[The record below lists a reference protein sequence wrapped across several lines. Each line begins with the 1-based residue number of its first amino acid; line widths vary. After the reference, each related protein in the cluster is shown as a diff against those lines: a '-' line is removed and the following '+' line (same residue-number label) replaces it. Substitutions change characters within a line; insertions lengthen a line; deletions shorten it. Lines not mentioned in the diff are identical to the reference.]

1 MIEWSRVG
9 YLFAQHIWLA
19 LTPTV
24 LGLLLALP
32 LGWLAQRRRWL
43 YPPMIAGTG
52 LLYTIPSLAL
62 FIVLPVILGT
72 GILNPINVVI
82 ALTLY
87 SLALLVRTV
96 ADALAAVPV
105 ESKLAAVAMGYRP
118 TRLFLSVEL
127 PIAVPPI
134 AAGLRVASVANVA
147 MVTVAATIGV
157 PQLGILFTDGFG
169 SQDLVPVAVGMAGC
183 VLLALAV
190 DALILLGNRV
200 LTPWRR
206 AVVGP

>member
-1 MIEWSRVG
+1 MIDWGRVG
-9 YLFAQHIWLA
+9 TLFGQHVWLSV
-19 LTPTV
+19 TPTV
-24 LGLLLALP
+24 LGLILALP
-32 LGWLAQRRRWL
+32 LGWLAQRYRWL

-62 FIVLPVILGT
+62 FIVLPLIIGT
-72 GILNPINVVI
+72 GILDPLNVVV

-96 ADALAAVPV
+96 ADGLAAVPV

-118 TRLFLSVEL
+118 VRLFLSVEL
-127 PIAVPPI
+127 PIALPPI

-169 SQDLVPVAVGMAGC
+169 SQNLVPVAVGMAGC
-183 VLLALAV
+183 VLLAI
-190 DALILLGNRV
+190 ALDLVIITANRV
-200 LTPWRR
+200 LTPWRK

>member
-1 MIEWSRVG
+1 MIDWARVG
-9 YLFAQHIWLA
+9 FLFGQHIWLA
-19 LTPTV
+19 VTPTL

-32 LGWLAQRRRWL
+32 MGWLAQRYRWL

-52 LLYTIPSLAL
+52 LLYTVPSLAL
-62 FIVLPVILGT
+62 FIVLPLVLGT
-72 GILNPINVVI
+72 GILDPFNVVV

-96 ADALAAVPV
+96 ADGLAAVPV

-118 TRLFLSVEL
+118 LRLFLAVEL

-134 AAGLRVASVANVA
+134 TAGLRVASVANVA

-157 PQLGILFTDGFG
+157 PQLGLLFTDGFG
-169 SQDLVPVAVGMAGC
+169 SQNLVPVGVGMAAC
-183 VLLALAV
+183 VLLAVAL
-190 DALILLGNRV
+190 DLLILAANRI
-200 LTPWRR
+200 LTPWRK